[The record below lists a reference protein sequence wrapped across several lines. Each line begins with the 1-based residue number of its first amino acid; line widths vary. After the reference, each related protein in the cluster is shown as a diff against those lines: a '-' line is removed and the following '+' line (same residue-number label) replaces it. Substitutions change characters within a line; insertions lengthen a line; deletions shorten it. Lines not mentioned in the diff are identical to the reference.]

1 MPPGPRAALWSA
13 SVRQLLPHA
22 VAEVDPL
29 DLYLADPREAHD
41 DRPWLMVNMIA
52 SLDGATAVDGVSG
65 GLGGPGDKA
74 VFRAVR
80 ASCDWVLV
88 ASGTAAA
95 ENYRMPRTSPE
106 LTARRR
112 EHGRPPAPNLAIVTA
127 SGHVD
132 PGIPALSARSVDDPR
147 PVVIAGTAADR
158 DALAGLDADVIEL
171 ATERPEPGAA
181 LEALGQRGAG
191 VVLAEGGPRFNG
203 ILHAAGVI
211 DEFCLSVS
219 PMLVGADS
227 ARIIAGGPADPA
239 PMELTRLLEEDGALF
254 ARYVRA

>member
-1 MPPGPRAALWSA
+1 M
-13 SVRQLLPHA
+13 RQLLPHA
-22 VAEVDPL
+22 IDEVDPL
-29 DLYLADPREAHD
+29 DLYLADSREAHD
-41 DRPWLMVNMIA
+41 GRPWLMVNMIA
-52 SLDGATAVDGVSG
+52 SVDGATAVEGLSG

-95 ENYRMPRTSPE
+95 EGYRMPRTSPE

-132 PGIPALSARSVDDPR
+132 PDIPALSARSDDDPR
-147 PVVIAGTAADR
+147 PVVIAGSAADR
-158 DALAGLDADVIEL
+158 AALGRLDADVIEL
-171 ATERPEPGAA
+171 STERPEPQPILA
-181 LEALGQRGAG
+181 ALGQRGAS

-203 ILHAAGVI
+203 ILHGAAVI
-211 DEFCLSVS
+211 DEFCLSLS
-219 PMLVGADS
+219 PTVAGGDS
-227 ARIIAGGPADPA
+227 ARIIAAGNDQAT
-239 PMELTRLLEEDGALF
+239 PMRLARLLEDDGALF
-254 ARYVRA
+254 ARYVRP